1 MKETTIYQ
9 FIKTLQ
15 KKGVWNGIAGS
26 CSYWA
31 TRADYLTIY
40 EYVQTNFPT
49 HPYGYLVKTANALSN
64 KRLGGGGTTGSI
76 KKISNTH
83 SEQWRKKS
91 SFNYLPPPVKRFIIN
106 AIAALFFAFIFAII
120 YGIYKLSV

>member
-64 KRLGGGGTTGSI
+64 KRLGGGYYWLDKENI
-76 KKISNTH
+76 KYALRTMEEKI
-83 SEQWRKKS
+83 
-91 SFNYLPPPVKRFIIN
+91 FV
-106 AIAALFFAFIFAII
+106 
-120 YGIYKLSV
+120 

>member
-1 MKETTIYQ
+1 MNPFSHGISHFRPQNYCFFLKYARKKCKFRQKTALLFASIIFLLYLCTVKETTIYQ

-64 KRLGGGGTTGSI
+64 KRLGGGVLLA
-76 KKISNTH
+76 
-83 SEQWRKKS
+83 R
-91 SFNYLPPPVKRFIIN
+91 
-106 AIAALFFAFIFAII
+106 
-120 YGIYKLSV
+120 